1 MQVLCVGESEWSGGP
16 DPKKLLSS
24 LHLVNTGDVVWSSGD
39 VIVSLGA
46 SFINHGTLRLQE
58 PEIEGDEFAPR
69 IRAPREG
76 ETGWDANGKEAGAN
90 SAVFTGGAGSAG
102 GGAANWAW
110 EDYSY

>member
-1 MQVLCVGESEWSGGP
+1 M
-16 DPKKLLSS
+16 
-24 LHLVNTGDVVWSSGD
+24 WSSGD

-46 SFINHGTLRLQE
+46 SFVNHGTLRLQE
-58 PEIEGDEFAPR
+58 PETGLDEFAPR

-76 ETGWDANGKEAGAN
+76 EEGLGDNGKEAGVD

-110 EDYSY
+110 EDFSY